1 MKYLKK
7 FNESVHD
14 DKVEELKEFCNSSL
28 LYLLDDGYSID
39 YDNSWLSIGGYID
52 ITLSKKVSTGRY
64 STLPFNW
71 IDVKYDYIPFLESL
85 TKKYEIKGGTTI
97 SNPEYVEVL
106 FDMRNIRNLKYTVK
120 NILDDDLKNI
130 PTTYSKITWEEHE
143 NINITNKQMQNRYK
157 KFAIDSISI
166 KVKI

>member
-1 MKYLKK
+1 MKHLKK
-7 FNESVHD
+7 FNESVKD
-14 DKVEELKEFCNSSL
+14 DKIEELEEFCNSSL
-28 LYLLDDGYSID
+28 IYLLDEGYSLD
-39 YDNSWLSIGGYID
+39 YDKSWLSGLYIN
-52 ITLSKKVSTGRY
+52 ITLSKKVNTGRY

-85 TKKYEIKGGTTI
+85 IKKYEIKGVTTI

-120 NILDDDLKNI
+120 NILDDDLKNT
-130 PTTYSKITWEEHE
+130 PKYSKITWEEHE

-157 KFAIDSISI
+157 KFVIDSISI
-166 KVKI
+166 KVMI